1 MGTQRLKQFLCL
13 LLAALTLAASSHH
26 SLCRAGLI
34 SCLPCQTA
42 GGEDHEDCPAC
53 AISQAIAKSS
63 IDTAKFVM
71 PVVALHSLADV
82 FTMLLLSKPVGVESS
97 LSHLD
102 FISPQTHHYLRDL
115 VQSIPIRGPSLTA

>member
-26 SLCRAGLI
+26 SLCDARLI

-42 GGEDHEDCPAC
+42 GGDDHENCPAC
-53 AISQAIAKSS
+53 ATSQAIAKSS
-63 IDTAKFVM
+63 IAPAKFVM
-71 PVVALHSLADV
+71 PEVALHSLADV
-82 FTMLLLSKPVGVESS
+82 IMLMLSTPVGVESS
-97 LSHLD
+97 LGQLD